1 MKGRSEMRPIGVP
14 VVLLILAVGAFAQEK
29 KITQK
34 ELPAP
39 VLSSFQK
46 TYPHATIKGV
56 GMETENGKTYYEI
69 ESVDGKTNRDL
80 LYLADG
86 TVAEIEE
93 TAAAA
98 ELPASVKSTVTAE
111 YPSGKIQKAEKT
123 TRGSVVTYD
132 VRVEVGTTK
141 HEISIDAGGKVIK
154 ETSNGSK
161 NEPRKESH

>member
-1 MKGRSEMRPIGVP
+1 MIC
-14 VVLLILAVGAFAQEK
+14 LNLAFGAFAQEK

-39 VLSSFQK
+39 VLASFQK

-56 GMETENGKTYYEI
+56 GKETENGKTYYEI

-93 TAAAA
+93 TVAAAD
-98 ELPASVKSTVTAE
+98 LPASVKSAVTAK

-123 TRGSVVTYD
+123 TRGSTITYD
-132 VRVEVGTTK
+132 VRVDVGNTK
-141 HEISIDAGGKVIK
+141 HEMSIDAGGKVIK
-154 ETSNGSK
+154 ETNAGSK
-161 NEPRKESH
+161 NKAKEESY